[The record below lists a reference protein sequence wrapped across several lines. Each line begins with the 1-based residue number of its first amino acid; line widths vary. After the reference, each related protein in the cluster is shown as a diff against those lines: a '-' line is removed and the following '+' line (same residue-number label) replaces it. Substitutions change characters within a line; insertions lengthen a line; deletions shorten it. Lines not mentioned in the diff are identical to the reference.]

1 MSDIIE
7 NNSNT
12 AVKEGVYSKFLQD
25 NGFSIDNVSKS
36 ADNIEIIAIEPE
48 RIAEITELLKKQ
60 PETQFDLLMS
70 LSGTDYPEYIEVTY
84 HLFASGNSKELILK
98 TKLDRNN
105 PETQSISYIHTAANW
120 HERETFDLLGVKFNN
135 HPDLKRILLPEEWQ
149 GHPLRK
155 DYKMEDE
162 RLVWNQR

>member
-7 NNSNT
+7 NNSNL
-12 AVKEGVYSKFLQD
+12 AVEEGLYSKFLQN
-25 NGFSIDNVSKS
+25 NGFIVNNSGKS
-36 ADNIEIIAIEPE
+36 ADNVEIIFVEAARITNIIETLKNHPE
-48 RIAEITELLKKQ
+48 I
-60 PETQFDLLMS
+60 QFDLLMS
-70 LSGTDYPEYIEVTY
+70 LSGTDYPECIELTY

-105 PETQSISYIHTAANW
+105 PEIESISNIHTAANW

-135 HPDLKRILLPEEWQ
+135 HPDLRRILLPEEWQ

>member
-7 NNSNT
+7 NNLNI
-12 AVKEGVYSKFLQD
+12 AVEEGIYSKSLQS
-25 NGFSIDNVSKS
+25 NGFSVNNVSKS
-36 ADNIEIIAIEPE
+36 ADNVEIIFIEAA
-48 RIAEITELLKKQ
+48 RITEITEILKKH

-70 LSGTDYPEYIEVTY
+70 LSGTDYPECIELTY

-98 TKLDRNN
+98 AKLDRNN
-105 PETQSISYIHTAANW
+105 PEIESVSHIHTTADW
-120 HERETFDLLGVKFNN
+120 HERETYDLLGVKFNN
-135 HPDLKRILLPEEWQ
+135 HPNLKRILLPEEWQ

-155 DYKMEDE
+155 DYEMEDE